1 VPTDFQLAS
10 LIQQSQ
16 SPVVAT
22 DTGGRIRECNHAAQQ
37 IFQLDQ
43 PCIGKPLAQTILIE
57 DFLVLFDSQPDEE
70 NPVVL
75 RSGEISFAGE
85 EKVFSV
91 QVTHVWQVG
100 ALAILQNV
108 SHLRQ
113 IDRIKS
119 EFVNTLSRDLRSPLT
134 AIVGYVELLE
144 RMGPLNEQQR
154 SFIGRIIFS
163 TQSITNHINNM
174 LNLNRIE
181 TEYDI
186 ERQSVQMSVIIR
198 YAQEAVQERVQ
209 QKSQHLIVNVMS
221 NLPHVYGNPIRLRQL
236 IMHLLENSIR
246 YTPQNGHIRVSL
258 SRKQEFVLLE
268 VSDTGIG
275 ISVDEQPYIFEKF
288 YRGTNASQVIEGS
301 GLGLTIVKSIVEQH
315 HGRIWVQSQK
325 DAGST
330 FTVMLPAYPVPVQ
343 PES

>member
-1 VPTDFQLAS
+1 MTIDFQLAP
-10 LIQQSQ
+10 LIQQAQ
-16 SPVVAT
+16 SPVIAT
-22 DTGGRIRECNHAAQQ
+22 DAAGQIRECNQAARQ
-37 IFQLDQ
+37 IFKLEQM
-43 PCIGKPLAQTILIE
+43 CIGRPLKQVIQIE
-57 DFLVLFDSQPDEE
+57 DFLILFDSRPDEE

-75 RSGEISFAGE
+75 RSGEISFADE

-181 TEYDI
+181 TEYDV
-186 ERQSVQMSVIIR
+186 ERQPVQMSVIIR

-221 NLPHVYGNPIRLRQL
+221 NLPHIYGNPIRLRQL
-236 IMHLLENSIR
+236 IMQLLENSIR

-258 SRKQEFVLLE
+258 SQKQEFVLLE

-288 YRGTNASQVIEGS
+288 YRGTNASQVTEGS

-325 DAGST
+325 DGGST
-330 FTVMLPAYPVPVQ
+330 FTVMLPAYPDTNQ